1 MRPRPLAALLRLAL
15 LALACVLVAPP
26 AAAQERDARLPRAS
40 PNATVAQTLGVTDVT
55 VTYGR
60 PAVKGRTIFGD
71 LVPYDAVWRTG
82 ANEATTIT
90 FSTDVEVQGEP
101 VDAGTYGLFTRPGAT
116 TWTVI
121 LNGEPAQWGAY
132 RYDESKDV
140 VRVEAT
146 PENAQAREL
155 LTFQFEDVTE
165 TEATLALYWADVRVP
180 VTLTADTRSLVRAN
194 AEEALAAGDGWR
206 AVFPF
211 VRYAVQQELYLDEAT
226 GWARQMV
233 EMEANYA
240 TLALAATTH
249 AAAKEYAEAAA
260 LGERAL
266 AAAESMDE
274 APRGLDDLRAQVA
287 SWKTQG

>member
-1 MRPRPLAALLRLAL
+1 MRARPLALLRLAV
-15 LALACVLVAPP
+15 LALACVLVARP

-40 PNATVAQTLGVTDVT
+40 PNATVTQTIGVTDVT

-90 FSTDVEVQGEP
+90 FSTDVEVQGAP
-101 VDAGTYGLFTRPGAT
+101 VSAGTYGLFTLPGAT

-121 LNGEPAQWGAY
+121 LNGEPEQWGAY
-132 RYDESKDV
+132 RYDASKDV

-165 TEATLALYWADVRVP
+165 AEATLALYWSGVRVP
-180 VTLTADTRSLVRAN
+180 VTLAADTRSLVRAN
-194 AEEALAAGDGWR
+194 AEEALAAGNGWR
-206 AVFPF
+206 TVYPF

-226 GWARQMV
+226 GWAQQMV
-233 EMEANYA
+233 AMEANYN
-240 TLALAATTH
+240 TLALAARAH
-249 AAAKEYAEAAA
+249 AAAEQYADAATFGA
-260 LGERAL
+260 RAL
-266 AAAESMDE
+266 TAAESMDD